1 MQTQDEFISGY
12 VNMENVSCCLNV
24 YVRNQTA
31 FNRAF
36 EIIIILLGQI
46 RVDCLQDILSV
57 SLTISISSKHPDKP
71 VSLSAHYKQPKNS
84 ARKKD
89 ISQDLSRG
97 KMVSLPYKALVPFV
111 TSPL

>member
-12 VNMENVSCCLNV
+12 VNMENVFCCLNV

-36 EIIIILLGQI
+36 EIIICSGKSGW
-46 RVDCLQDILSV
+46 ILSV

-71 VSLSAHYKQPKNS
+71 ASLSAHYKQPKNS

-89 ISQDLSRG
+89 ISRDLSRG